1 MIAGHDFSFALIV
14 DDPDRAVAFPTRP
27 QHIGNGFRAV
37 RYIAHGHMQAF
48 FRGLGLRLRDARG
61 IEFFVASQGGR
72 MLVEQAVP
80 NGAIVFAL
88 LLVFRSAQR
97 IGRALIRTPVPALPD
112 MRDPG
117 TNVLA
122 RVRVVGFVDRP
133 EPRQQRVRCLF
144 RQRSGNALR
153 AIVPNEERFA
163 EATKFVVGQ
172 KSERFGH
179 GIQRSI
185 KRVPTTESCRTSHVA
200 SPRTQCKA

>member
-1 MIAGHDFSFALIV
+1 MPKNGLAAMVFAPRRLRVFLDQRQERSCFLEGGFVRRNAFFQEARFHELKAAVIAGHDFSFALIV

-88 LLVFRSAQR
+88 LLVFWSAQR

-122 RVRVVGFVDRP
+122 RVRVVGFADRP

-144 RQRSGNALR
+144 RQRSGNA
-153 AIVPNEERFA
+153 
-163 EATKFVVGQ
+163 
-172 KSERFGH
+172 FGL
-179 GIQRSI
+179 
-185 KRVPTTESCRTSHVA
+185 
-200 SPRTQCKA
+200 